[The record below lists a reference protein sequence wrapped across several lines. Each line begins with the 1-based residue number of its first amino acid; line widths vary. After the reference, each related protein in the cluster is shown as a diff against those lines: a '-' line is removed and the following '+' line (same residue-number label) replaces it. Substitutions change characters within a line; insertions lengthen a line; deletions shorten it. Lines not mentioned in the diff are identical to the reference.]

1 MPNYSQLFDA
11 AKLSINQRVTAK
23 NTPES
28 IDPVDVGTSIT
39 DILTTLLPIVNKI
52 NEFDILGGS
61 ANPLNNLGSDGDIY
75 IQDGATLA
83 FWKKTSGSWVLK
95 RTVNLGIN
103 IVDGN
108 INLQTRIAE
117 MVVTVSAGQWG
128 INNFIYQKAV
138 QTQFTVPIADINLD
152 RIDAIFADTANS
164 ITYAF
169 GTASANPDSTKPTT
183 PNDNII
189 VSYIYVP
196 NSSSGAL
203 PYIADG
209 NSSESTNVPLVVDR
223 SFAFSDITDPDGN
236 PYITLSLTGS
246 QRPFSVL
253 VNGDIVTGFNYKQSE
268 GKLYIQKPDGSAWIS
283 GDVINVGIF
292 GGTSTPPTPGTTNTA
307 IGGMAFGSAAALQ
320 SYLISK
326 GNSSAIVTNYSDIG
340 GGNEGFTITGIT
352 SLASTTFSGSDISVF
367 ADLTGWL
374 TGTIGNSCFANC
386 IHLDG
391 IVIPSAIKINLYA
404 FQNCTALGLAGVQN
418 FGSVNNIDPVAFQ
431 GATGLNG
438 KTISLP
444 MLVAPNGL
452 GSSPAFD
459 SVFSGIT
466 GLEVT
471 IPTAFATN
479 NAGSPDGDLQYVLAN
494 GGTVNYI

>member
-11 AKLSINQRVTAK
+11 LKLSINQRVTAK

-39 DILTTLLPIVNKI
+39 DVLTNLLPIVNKI

-61 ANPLNNLGSDGDIY
+61 ANPLNNSGSDGDIY

-83 FWKKTSGSWVLK
+83 FWKKTSGAWVLK

-128 INNFIYQKAV
+128 INNVIYQKAV
-138 QTQFTVPIADINLD
+138 QTQFTVPIADLNLD

-164 ITYAF
+164 ITYAS

-183 PNDNII
+183 PTDNII

-223 SFAFSDITDPDGN
+223 SFAFSDITDPTGD
-236 PYITLSLTGS
+236 PYITLALTGS

-268 GKLYIQKPDGSAWIS
+268 GFLYIQKPDGSAWVS
-283 GDVINVGIF
+283 GDEIFVGIM
-292 GGTSTPPTPGTTNTA
+292 GIAATA
-307 IGGMAFGSAAALQ
+307 PVSNYFTVVN
-320 SYLISK
+320 
-326 GNSSAIVTNYSDIG
+326 NSSSNITYSKNG
-340 GGNEGFTITGIT
+340 
-352 SLASTTFSGSDISVF
+352 GSDITVSPSDSSNGGLSGGDYIAVTLF
-367 ADLTGWL
+367 AGQECVYSIYNGDGSLYYTNTQTGPI
-374 TGTIGNSCFANC
+374 TVN
-386 IHLDG
+386 G
-391 IVIPSAIKINLYA
+391 IPHS
-404 FQNCTALGLAGVQN
+404 LGRTQEFKVQN
-418 FGSVNNIDPVAFQ
+418 
-431 GATGLNG
+431 
-438 KTISLP
+438 
-444 MLVAPNGL
+444 
-452 GSSPAFD
+452 
-459 SVFSGIT
+459 
-466 GLEVT
+466 
-471 IPTAFATN
+471 TA
-479 NAGSPDGDLQYVLAN
+479 
-494 GGTVNYI
+494 